1 MIININ
7 SSQDRKEKKMSLKEN
22 LTFWDGVEMTLLFMA
37 LFLTLGFYLWEI
49 HLSPHARE
57 EKRKKKEKIKET

>member
-37 LFLTLGFYLWEI
+37 LFLTLGFYLWEM

>member
-1 MIININ
+1 
-7 SSQDRKEKKMSLKEN
+7 MSLKEN

-57 EKRKKKEKIKET
+57 EKRKKKEKIKETYLDRDWETRP

>member
-1 MIININ
+1 
-7 SSQDRKEKKMSLKEN
+7 MSLKEN

-49 HLSPHARE
+49 HLSPNARE

>member
-1 MIININ
+1 
-7 SSQDRKEKKMSLKEN
+7 MSLKEN

-49 HLSPHARE
+49 HLSPYARE
-57 EKRKKKEKIKET
+57 EKRKKKEKLKET

>member
-57 EKRKKKEKIKET
+57 EKRKKKEKLKET

>member
-1 MIININ
+1 
-7 SSQDRKEKKMSLKEN
+7 MSLKEN

-57 EKRKKKEKIKET
+57 EKRKKKENIKET

>member
-49 HLSPHARE
+49 HLSPNARE

>member
-37 LFLTLGFYLWEI
+37 MALTLGFYLWEI